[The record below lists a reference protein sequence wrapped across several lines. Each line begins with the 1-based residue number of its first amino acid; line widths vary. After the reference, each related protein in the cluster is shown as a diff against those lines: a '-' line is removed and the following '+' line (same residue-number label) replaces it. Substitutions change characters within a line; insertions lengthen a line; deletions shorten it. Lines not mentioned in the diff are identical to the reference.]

1 MRDAAGVKSFFLGAT
16 DMSIVQSPDFV
27 SFSEMPLLRALTA
40 QEKRPNLLV
49 VCNNT
54 SAADAVE
61 GLEAFCSGPITSCR
75 LPGLLHLPSRKR
87 GTLLLHDVSELT
99 LSQQIALFDW
109 LGTRPAELQVVS
121 VTERSLLSLVLAGRF
136 LEGLYYRL
144 NTLCVVADSPVP
156 FVSTEKATSCSW

>member
-1 MRDAAGVKSFFLGAT
+1 M
-16 DMSIVQSPDFV
+16 DMSIVESPEFV
-27 SFSEMPLLRALTA
+27 SFSDMPLLCALTA
-40 QEKRPNLLV
+40 QEMRPNLLV

-61 GLEAFCSGPITSCR
+61 GLETLCRGPVTSCR
-75 LPGLLHLPSRKR
+75 LPGVLTLPSRKQ
-87 GTLLLHDVSELT
+87 GTLLLDDVSELT

-109 LGTRPAELQVVS
+109 LSTKPAELQVVS

-144 NTLCVVADSPVP
+144 NTLCVLADSPEP
-156 FVSTEKATSCSW
+156 SMSTERSNSCSW